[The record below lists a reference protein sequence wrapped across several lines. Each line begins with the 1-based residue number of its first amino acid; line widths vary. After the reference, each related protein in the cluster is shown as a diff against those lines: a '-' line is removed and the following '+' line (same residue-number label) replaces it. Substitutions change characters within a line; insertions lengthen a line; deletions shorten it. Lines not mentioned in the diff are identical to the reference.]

1 MKPSWGE
8 APEWANWL
16 AMDEDGSWGWFEAE
30 PEVSDYFDMWDSEY
44 TYLPAGKYY
53 GDDDW
58 TESLERRP

>member
-1 MKPSWGE
+1 M
-8 APEWANWL
+8 

-30 PEVSDYFDMWDSEY
+30 PEVNDNFDMWDSEY

-58 TESLERRP
+58 IESLELRP

>member
-1 MKPSWGE
+1 MKPSWDE

-16 AMDEDGSWGWFEAE
+16 AMDEDGLWGWFEKQ
-30 PEVSDYFDMWDSEY
+30 PEIKVDDGMWDLAC
-44 TYLPAGKYY
+44 TYIPADKYY

>member
-1 MKPSWGE
+1 MKPSWDE

-16 AMDEDGSWGWFEAE
+16 AMDGNGLWHWYEVE
-30 PEVSDYFDMWDSEY
+30 PEVSEYFDLWYSKY

-58 TESLERRP
+58 IDTLERRP